1 MDIPGIPDTTLNLQ
15 KYSFNNEENEDS
27 EDSNEDEMSM
37 DSENILIEE
46 DLQEF
51 EELNSI
57 GQLGY

>member
-15 KYSFNNEENEDS
+15 KYSFNNEDS

>member
-15 KYSFNNEENEDS
+15 KYSFNNEDS

-37 DSENILIEE
+37 DSENILIDE

>member
-27 EDSNEDEMSM
+27 EDEMSM

>member
-15 KYSFNNEENEDS
+15 KYSFNNEEN